1 MKDSF
6 SLFTARVQL
15 WMALA
20 AGLLLGIGVVLV
32 SGFGVGF
39 GEVFLWVSLGI
50 GMLYGGKAAWDAI
63 AAFTFDIDVL
73 MAVGAALAAYI
84 GHPGE
89 GALLLFLFVLSGALE
104 ELAQDRTQREIS
116 ALSKLLPSD
125 ALVERGGEWVHTD
138 ATTLLAGE
146 RVKVRPGERVP
157 ADAKVE
163 VGESSF
169 DQSAITGEAMP
180 RHVVVGDELFAGT
193 INTDDVVEARVLR
206 PAKESSVQKILDL
219 VTHAKEGRHEVQQ
232 LIDRLSQPYSI
243 AVLGLSVVV
252 FLVWWLGFGV
262 AAVGD
267 GTTPGALYTAITLLI
282 VGSPCALIIST
293 PTATLSGIARAAR
306 GGILFKSGDRLER
319 LAGTGAM
326 CLDKTGTL
334 TYGRPKMYEVHPV
347 AWSDGKQLLALAA
360 ALEADST
367 HPIATDIR
375 EVAKER
381 GIEPAI
387 LTEINHTVAK
397 GLKGVWEGRQVRL
410 GSYQFVEPLVHE
422 CYRAR
427 VREVLERI
435 QTRGHLAV
443 VIAAEPPNPTA
454 PEEFGQC
461 AVLIMADALRPGT
474 HTLVERLHALG
485 IKPVV
490 MLTGD
495 NALTAQ
501 RVAEGLKL
509 DGCHAQ
515 LMPGDKLQLVEE
527 IKQSLAGRPKGRR
540 GVAVIGDGVNDAPA
554 LAAADVS
561 LAIGTIGTA
570 AAMENADIVLLRD
583 SISPIPWAIRLARR
597 TQQTI
602 RVNLCI
608 SVGAMV
614 VMGVLTLIGSRVG
627 HRCQVESCRTRH
639 FGCQS
644 RVDIMDN
651 PCRT

>member
-1 MKDSF
+1 M
-6 SLFTARVQL
+6 FTARVQL
-15 WMALA
+15 WMAMV
-20 AGLLLGIGVVLV
+20 AGALLGVGVLLV
-32 SGFGVGF
+32 SGFGLAW
-39 GEVFLWVSLGI
+39 GEVLLWVSLGI

-193 INTDDVVEARVLR
+193 INTDDVVEAVVLR

-219 VTHAKEGRHEVQQ
+219 VTHAKEGRQEVQQ

-243 AVLGLSVVV
+243 GVLALSVVV

-267 GTTPGALYTAITLLI
+267 GATPGALYTAITLLI

-319 LAGTGAM
+319 LARTGAM

-334 TYGRPKMYEVHPV
+334 TYGRPKLYQVHPV

-367 HPIATDIR
+367 HPIATAIR
-375 EVAKER
+375 EAAKER
-381 GIEPAI
+381 GIEPA
-387 LTEINHTVAK
+387 LMTEIGHTVAK
-397 GLKGVWEGRQVRL
+397 GLEGVWEGRRVRL
-410 GSYQFVEPLVHE
+410 GSYQFVESLVHE

-435 QTRGHLAV
+435 QMRGHLAV
-443 VIAAEPPNPTA
+443 VIAAEPPNPQA
-454 PEEFGQC
+454 PEELGQC

-474 HTLVERLHALG
+474 HTLVERLHELG
-485 IKPVV
+485 ITPVV

-501 RVAEGLKL
+501 RVADGLKL

-515 LMPGDKLQLVEE
+515 LMPGDKLRLVEE
-527 IKQSLAGRPKGRR
+527 IKKSLVGRPKGRR

-597 TQQTI
+597 TQATI

-614 VMGVLTLIGSRVG
+614 VMGVLTLVGSRVG
-627 HRCQVESCRTRH
+627 HHVPLSLGVLAHEGGTVLVVINSLLLLRFRGEQ
-639 FGCQS
+639 
-644 RVDIMDN
+644 
-651 PCRT
+651 P